1 MEMDIHD
8 IGQLIIEQKEIY
20 IEEEFEML
28 SEEWLEDYKRHLLKD
43 IKANFK
49 KYY

>member
-20 IEEEFEML
+20 TEEEFEIL
-28 SEEWLEDYKRHLLKD
+28 SEEWLEDYKRHLIND
-43 IKANFK
+43 ILPKTK

>member
-1 MEMDIHD
+1 MKMDIHD
-8 IGQLIIEQKEIY
+8 IGQLIIEQREIY
-20 IEEEFEML
+20 TDEEFEVL

-43 IKANFK
+43 IKSDVK

>member
-1 MEMDIHD
+1 MEMDIHE
-8 IGQLIIEQKEIY
+8 IGELIIEQKEIY
-20 IEEEFEML
+20 TEEEFEIL

-43 IKANFK
+43 IKSSVK